1 MAPVEQQQMLPVGA
15 QHVMG
20 MPGTQGG
27 VPPGVISLSTL
38 IDYILQ
44 RTYHDLQVLSEL

>member
-1 MAPVEQQQMLPVGA
+1 MSSAEQQLLPVGS

-20 MPGTQGG
+20 LTNTQAAAQPGA
-27 VPPGVISLSTL
+27 IALSTL
-38 IDYILQ
+38 IDYIIQ